1 MCTLDKI
8 KQLLKEQGKSQKDL
22 TDYLGLGK
30 QTFTNWNAGAKSYGK
45 YIDKIA
51 EFLDVTTDYLL
62 GQTDERKPINHDI
75 TDDDIKF
82 ALFGGDSEY
91 ISDESYEDVKAF
103 AKIVAEKEKRKR
115 AEMNELK

>member
-1 MCTLDKI
+1 MYTLDKI

-22 TDYLGLGK
+22 TDYLGLK
-30 QTFTNWNAGAKSYGK
+30 KSSFTSWNSGLNTSYKK

-62 GQTDERKPINHDI
+62 GQSDERKPINHDV

-82 ALFGGDSEY
+82 ALFGGDGE
-91 ISDESYEDVKAF
+91 ITDEMYNDVKNF
-103 AKIVAEKEKRKR
+103 ARFIKEKYKDKK
-115 AEMNELK
+115 E

>member
-62 GQTDERKPINHDI
+62 GQSDERKPINHDV

-82 ALFGGDSEY
+82 ALFGGDGE
-91 ISDESYEDVKAF
+91 ITDEMYNDVKNF
-103 AKIVAEKEKRKR
+103 AQFIKEKYKDKK
-115 AEMNELK
+115 E